1 MTNIKS
7 VTPVTETFYALV
19 TDHTVRLIFYTEDSA
34 VQYLQAHNVH
44 ANTHIQKVYSETKM
58 VEVEA

>member
-34 VQYLQAHNVH
+34 VDYLQKHNVY
-44 ANTHIQKVYSETKM
+44 AKKHIQKL
-58 VEVEA
+58 